1 MIIFLDFDGVLHP
14 VPNNGSSDFSLL
26 PMFESWLRNH
36 TDVRIVISSS
46 WREIM
51 SLDVLKAI
59 FSADLQDRIID
70 KCPTVEFIGQQNY
83 WRYLEIIQWIEINNY
98 SGKWLALDDME
109 SAFPK
114 NFKQLVAC
122 KSAVGI
128 DENVLAELTEK
139 VTNYDYFF
147 RL

>member
-26 PMFESWLRNH
+26 PIFEDWLRNH
-36 TDVRIVISSS
+36 AEVRLVISSS

-51 SLDVLKAI
+51 ALDILKAI
-59 FSADLQDRIID
+59 FSLDIQDRIIN
-70 KCPTVEFIGQQNY
+70 KCPVVEFIGHQEF
-83 WRYLEIIQWIEINNY
+83 WRYLEIIQWIELNEYDGN
-98 SGKWLALDDME
+98 WLALDDMS

-114 NFKQLVAC
+114 DFKQLVAC
-122 KSAVGI
+122 KSAVGL

-139 VTNYDYFF
+139 VTNYDYLL
-147 RL
+147 RP